1 MGKGVILPSVT
12 QPIAHSPLVVL
23 TNLSR
28 WPVTGLERIQTNP
41 IPTATRYSRQV
52 RGCATGSPFHTPFSG
67 TKQQWGQKIVVLL
80 VPWVGRSFM
89 SPQMGTATQGPGDAW
104 EPSAALA
111 CRELGSGTHR
121 RHPPLQP
128 LPQLP
133 AGTTAELP
141 LPSFQPL
148 HQKEKKKKKWK
159 KQLEQLPV
167 VNTSATICHSPL
179 QHSGP
184 LLECCVLL
192 DIYSTVGHR
201 GKAGPRP
208 PCEAEGGNTSWG
220 PKCLREGNRALRN

>member
-128 LPQLP
+128 LAQLP

-148 HQKEKKKKKWK
+148 HQKEKKKKKK
-159 KQLEQLPV
+159 MEK
-167 VNTSATICHSPL
+167 ATGATARSKYQCYHLSLAAAAFRAVAGVLCFVRYL
-179 QHSGP
+179 QHGGTQRKGRS
-184 LLECCVLL
+184 EA
-192 DIYSTVGHR
+192 TVR
-201 GKAGPRP
+201 G
-208 PCEAEGGNTSWG
+208 GGWEHQLG
-220 PKCLREGNRALRN
+220 PKVLA